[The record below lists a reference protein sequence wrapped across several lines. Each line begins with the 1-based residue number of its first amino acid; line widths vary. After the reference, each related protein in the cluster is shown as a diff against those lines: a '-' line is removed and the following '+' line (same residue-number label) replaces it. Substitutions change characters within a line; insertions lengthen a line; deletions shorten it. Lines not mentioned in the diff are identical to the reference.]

1 MRALKNLFRA
11 SACFALCLVATNT
24 FAQRER
30 FSAEKFVDKAGD
42 TLRYNIL
49 GPDDDISRS
58 TPLVIF
64 LHGSGERGTDNQAQL
79 KWGAMAFA
87 TDQMMSLHPAV
98 VIVPQCPPGQ
108 QWGNFDRGNNGMIG
122 NLRSTPTTPMQ
133 ALRELIDQ
141 VVKNYHV
148 DTKRIYITG
157 LSMGG
162 IGTFDA
168 VERYPDL
175 FAAALPVCG
184 GGDVSKIGAAAK
196 IPMWI
201 CAGSDD
207 PNVNNQN
214 SVDMLLGLRKAG
226 AHPGF
231 TLYPQTGHLSW
242 LSVYS
247 DPHIMEWLFSQH
259 KQ

>member
-162 IGTFDA
+162 MGTFDA

-201 CAGSDD
+201 CAGRTMSMSGSA
-207 PNVNNQN
+207 PA
-214 SVDMLLGLRKAG
+214 SRSGRKARPASSTSSRSRRTATRSRSAG
-226 AHPGF
+226 SMATASIGVATTRASP
-231 TLYPQTGHLSW
+231 
-242 LSVYS
+242 YS
-247 DPHIMEWLFSQH
+247 
-259 KQ
+259 